1 MLLGRDF
8 VIRKLVR
15 KQGINI
21 HAAWENLMFKPIRSV
36 VETIVQ

>member
-1 MLLGRDF
+1 MLVGRDF
-8 VIRKLVR
+8 VMRQLLR

>member
-1 MLLGRDF
+1 MLVGRDF
-8 VIRKLVR
+8 VMRQLLR
-15 KQGINI
+15 KQGII